1 MREMDKKILLP
12 LLFFLLFALFTGCA
26 SRLSQSQLHFGIL
39 AAQTDL
45 WDEAIFRWKK
55 AVELDPDSSSAH
67 NNLAVAYEK
76 KGLWEEARKEYEIAI
91 KLSPKNEY
99 IQSNYDKFKQRMD
112 EGEEIRDNEAK
123 DKKKKK
129 Q

>member
-1 MREMDKKILLP
+1 MDKKVLWFLLP
-12 LLFFLLFALFTGCA
+12 VSLFMLLSSCA
-26 SRLSQSQLHFGIL
+26 SSPPKSQLDFGIL
-39 AAQTDL
+39 AAQRDL

-55 AVELDPDSSSAH
+55 AVALEPDSPSAH

-76 KGLWEEARKEYEIAI
+76 KGLWEEARKEYELAL
-91 KLSPKNEY
+91 KLSPENKY
-99 IQSNYDKFKQRMD
+99 IQANYEKFSQRMEAGVKD
-112 EGEEIRDNEAK
+112 EDDENK

>member
-1 MREMDKKILLP
+1 MDKKTLS
-12 LLFFLLFALFTGCA
+12 FLLLLSFLFLMLFARC
-26 SRLSQSQLHFGIL
+26 SPPPPQSQLHFGVL
-39 AAQTDL
+39 AAQRDL

-55 AVELDPDSSSAH
+55 AVVLEPESSSAH

-76 KGLWEEARKEYEIAI
+76 KGLWEEARKEYEAAI
-91 KLSPKNEY
+91 KLNPKNEY
-99 IQSNYDKFKQRMD
+99 IQSNYEKFKRRMEEGATD
-112 EGEEIRDNEAK
+112 EEDENK

>member
-1 MREMDKKILLP
+1 MREMDKKALLP
-12 LLFFLLFALFTGCA
+12 LLPLLLFMLFTSCA
-26 SRLSQSQLHFGIL
+26 SPPPRSQLHFGIL

-99 IQSNYDKFKQRMD
+99 IQSNYNKFKKRID
-112 EGEEIRDNEAK
+112 ESGENKDDENK

>member
-1 MREMDKKILLP
+1 MREMDKKTLLP
-12 LLFFLLFALFTGCA
+12 LLFLPLLTLFTSCA
-26 SRLSQSQLHFGIL
+26 SPPPQSQLHFGIL

-55 AVELDPDSSSAH
+55 AVELEPNSSSAH

-91 KLSPKNEY
+91 KLNPKNEY
-99 IQSNYDKFKQRMD
+99 IQANYNKFKQRIEEGDKD
-112 EGEEIRDNEAK
+112 EDEKNKE
-123 DKKKKK
+123 KKKKK
-129 Q
+129 